1 MEQIEKII
9 KSKYT
14 PYIIILILS
23 IVIMIPLFTM
33 NLSEY
38 NEARIHI
45 GRIVGVKEILAQKIF
60 PSFINSKHMLGFGY
74 ALNIFYGP
82 LTTYIPILLSYI
94 TNSGII
100 ALKVFTLITVFL
112 SGITM
117 YNFIYEISKSKKI
130 ALISSLIYILAP
142 YKLTDIYS
150 RNAVGE
156 YTSFIFIPL
165 VFSGIYKLLNNNK
178 KQAIYIITGAVG
190 LILSHTITTIYVAIF
205 ALLYLLLNYEKINLK
220 IIKKMLIDGII
231 IILLTAFYLIP
242 LVEHKTYGNYTIYD
256 SESMLATGAD
266 VYMTGIGIKEW
277 ASSEF
282 GKQEIVFSLGIAII
296 LGLILT
302 PFVIKKAKNEKEYI
316 SFWVLALISAYLSTK
331 LFPWVIMPNFLTII
345 QFAWRLNG
353 FLIFFIS
360 YICAVNVVEFSK
372 VIKDKKNILTMV
384 MIICI
389 SICAWLGVARYI
401 SKYDYEIDNKFET
414 NLIKA
419 KTRGPYNIN
428 REYLPLNAGKN
439 IKYME
444 ERENKT
450 CVVTGEAVIK
460 NEEKQALIDNMEIE
474 VAKKATLELP
484 YIYYH
489 GYTVKLNN
497 KQLKTYQSEKGFL
510 CVDVEES
517 GKLEVEYTGTI
528 VEKMGYVIS
537 GISLAGVVVYGII
550 NKSQNR
556 NFLKES

>member
-23 IVIMIPLFTM
+23 IVIMVPLFTM
-33 NLSEY
+33 NLSQY

-45 GRIVGVKEILAQKIF
+45 GRIEGVKEIISEKIF
-60 PSFINSKHMLGFGY
+60 PSFISSKHMLGFGY

-82 LTTYIPILLSYI
+82 LTTYIPILISIFTTSSIL
-94 TNSGII
+94 
-100 ALKVFTLITVFL
+100 ALKIFTIITVSL

-150 RNAVGE
+150 RNALGE

-165 VFSGIYKLLNNNK
+165 VFSGIYKLLNNNQ
-178 KQAIYIITGAVG
+178 KQSLYIIIGAVG
-190 LILSHTITTIYVAIF
+190 LILSNTITTIYVAIF
-205 ALLYLLLNYEKINLK
+205 VLLYLLLNYEKINLK
-220 IIKKMLIDGII
+220 MIKKMLIDAII
-231 IILLTAFYLIP
+231 ILLLTAFYLIP
-242 LVEHKTYGNYTIYD
+242 LIEHKAYGNYTIYD
-256 SESMLATGAD
+256 AESMFATGAD
-266 VYMTGIGIKEW
+266 VYNTGIGIKQW

-282 GKQEIVFSLGIAII
+282 GNQEIVFSLGIAII
-296 LGLILT
+296 AGLILT
-302 PFVIKKAKNEKEYI
+302 PSTIKKAKNEKEYI
-316 SFWVLALISAYLSTK
+316 SFAILALISAYLSTK
-331 LFPWVIMPNFLTII
+331 LFPWVIMPSILTII

-360 YICAVNVVEFSK
+360 YICAVNVVKFSEI
-372 VIKDKKNILTMV
+372 IKDKKNILTIA

-389 SICAWLGVARYI
+389 SICAWFGGARYI
-401 SKYDYEIDNKFET
+401 SKYEQEIDNKFET

-419 KTRGPYNIN
+419 QKIGPYNIN
-428 REYLPLNAGKN
+428 REYLPLNVGKN

-450 CVVTGEAVIK
+450 YVITGEASIK
-460 NEEKQALIDNMEIE
+460 NEEKQALTDNMEVE
-474 VAKKATLELP
+474 VEKKATLELP

-489 GYTVKLNN
+489 GYTVKLNG

-517 GKLEVEYTGTI
+517 GKLEVEYTGTM
-528 VEKMGYVIS
+528 VEKMGYIIS
-537 GISLAGVVVYGII
+537 GISLIGIAVYGII
-550 NKSQNR
+550 RKVRSW
-556 NFLKES
+556 

>member
-23 IVIMIPLFTM
+23 IVIMVPLFTM
-33 NLSEY
+33 NLSQY

-45 GRIVGVKEILAQKIF
+45 GRIEGVKEIISEKIF
-60 PSFINSKHMLGFGY
+60 PSFISSKHMLGFGY

-82 LTTYIPILLSYI
+82 LTTYIPILISIFTTSSIL
-94 TNSGII
+94 
-100 ALKVFTLITVFL
+100 ALKIFTIITVSL

-150 RNAVGE
+150 RNALGE

-165 VFSGIYKLLNNNK
+165 VFSGIYKLLNNNQ
-178 KQAIYIITGAVG
+178 KQSLYIIIGAVG

-205 ALLYLLLNYEKINLK
+205 VLLYLLLNYEKINLK
-220 IIKKMLIDGII
+220 MIKKMLIDAII
-231 IILLTAFYLIP
+231 ILLLTAFYLIP
-242 LVEHKTYGNYTIYD
+242 LIEHKAYGNYTIYD
-256 SESMLATGAD
+256 AESMFATGAD
-266 VYMTGIGIKEW
+266 VYNTGIGIKQW

-282 GKQEIVFSLGIAII
+282 GNQEIVFSLGIAII
-296 LGLILT
+296 AGLILT
-302 PFVIKKAKNEKEYI
+302 PSTIKKAKNEKEYI
-316 SFWVLALISAYLSTK
+316 SFAILALISAYLSTK
-331 LFPWVIMPNFLTII
+331 LFPWVIMPSILTII

-360 YICAVNVVEFSK
+360 YICAVNVVKFSEI
-372 VIKDKKNILTMV
+372 IKDKKNILTIA

-389 SICAWLGVARYI
+389 SICAWFGGARYI
-401 SKYDYEIDNKFET
+401 SKYEQEIDNKFET

-419 KTRGPYNIN
+419 QKIGPYNIN
-428 REYLPLNAGKN
+428 REYLPLNVGKN

-450 CVVTGEAVIK
+450 YVITGEASIK
-460 NEEKQALIDNMEIE
+460 NEEKQALTDNMEVE
-474 VAKKATLELP
+474 VEKKATLELP

-489 GYTVKLNN
+489 GYTVKLNG

-517 GKLEVEYTGTI
+517 GKLEVEYTGTM
-528 VEKMGYVIS
+528 VEKMGYIIS
-537 GISLAGVVVYGII
+537 GISLIGIAVYGII
-550 NKSQNR
+550 RKVRS
-556 NFLKES
+556 